1 MGIVIQVLL
10 FICPALGIE
19 SYNDTKHSE
28 THPNSD
34 WWFRGIVLFVSVLFT
49 LIIFKIPFTFE
60 KLFSA
65 ILVSISGFALVF
77 PYLINYIHYKCKI
90 TSNANWWSHLSK
102 TAWPD
107 RVPIWNKIGW
117 IGRLTVYLI
126 IFLLTLWYY
135 EH

>member
-1 MGIVIQVLL
+1 MEIVIQVLL
-10 FICPALGIE
+10 FICPALAIE
-19 SYNDTKHSE
+19 SYHDTVFRE
-28 THPNSD
+28 IHPNGD
-34 WWFRGIVLFVSVLFT
+34 WRFRATVLFVSVLFT
-49 LIIFKIPFTFE
+49 FIIFKIPMTFE

-117 IGRLTVYLI
+117 GGRLTVYLI